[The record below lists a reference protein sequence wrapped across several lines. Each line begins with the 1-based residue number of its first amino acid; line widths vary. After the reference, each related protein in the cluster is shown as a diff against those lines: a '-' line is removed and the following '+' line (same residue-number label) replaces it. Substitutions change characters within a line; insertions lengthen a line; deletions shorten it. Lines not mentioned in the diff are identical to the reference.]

1 MRDKYVL
8 IVDPFSS
15 GAVFASRIKELYGY
29 NVIALITNNNLPPA
43 ILATFKGEDYSAV
56 FNYASHEEA
65 AQQIEL
71 TLGRAPDFIICGSE
85 PGVLIFD
92 LLCHKWDLLPN
103 ILKLSPARRDK
114 YLMQK
119 QLMLDGIRHV
129 PHYKSSQLS
138 KILKWCEENP
148 FKEYVIKPVCSF
160 GSEGV
165 FFCKNIF
172 EIENIFNLLI
182 NKLNYY
188 GNKNKELLIEQKIN
202 GIEYVVDAV
211 SCNGVHFIV
220 NIFKYIKQE
229 MNGIPIYHQM
239 ITEPVNLFPELV
251 DYTKSV
257 LTSLGIKNGT
267 SHNEIIIS
275 PNGPVLIESGARM
288 HGGLGPSLVE
298 RCNSHS
304 LIDMSLLV
312 RIAPH
317 QFTNAICTSPILQRY
332 AIEYFLC
339 SSKQGYV
346 KEINI
351 EKLCSTLKSYG
362 FTHCKYK
369 PNDYLQKT
377 TDLVTSYGRVILFNE
392 DLLALSNDVQ
402 VVADLEKKGSLIS
415 IR

>member
-1 MRDKYVL
+1 MNDKYVL

-15 GAVFASRIKELYGY
+15 GAIFANRVKELYGY
-29 NVIALITNNNLPPA
+29 NVIALITNNNLPPT
-43 ILATFKGEDYSAV
+43 IVSTFKEEDYSAV

-71 TLGRAPDFIICGSE
+71 ALGRAPDFIICGSE

-92 LLCHKWDLLPN
+92 LLCHRWNLLPN
-103 ILKLSPARRDK
+103 LFKLSQARRDK

-119 QLMLDGIRHV
+119 QLMLDGIRYI
-129 PHYKSSQLS
+129 PHYRSGQLS
-138 KILKWCEENP
+138 KILTWCEENP

-160 GSEGV
+160 GTEGV
-165 FFCKNIF
+165 FFCKNTA
-172 EIENIFNLLI
+172 EIKNAFNLLI
-182 NKLNYY
+182 NTFDYS

-211 SCNGVHFIV
+211 SSNGVHFIV
-220 NIFKYIKQE
+220 NIFKYLKQKV
-229 MNGIPIYHQM
+229 NGIPIYHQM
-239 ITEPVNLFPELV
+239 VTEPVNLFPELV

-267 SHNEIIIS
+267 SHNEIIMS
-275 PNGPVLIESGARM
+275 SNGPVLIESGARM

-317 QFTNAICTSPILQRY
+317 QFTDAICTSPVLQRY
-332 AIEYFLC
+332 AVEYFLC
-339 SSKQGYV
+339 APNQGHI

-351 EKLCSTLKSYG
+351 EKQCSTLKSYG
-362 FTHCKYK
+362 FTICKYK

-377 TDLVTSYGRVILFNE
+377 TDLVTSYGRIVLFNE
-392 DLLALSNDVQ
+392 EYLALSTDVQ
-402 VVADLEKKGSLIS
+402 VVADLEKKGALIS
-415 IR
+415 II